1 MANESK
7 VVVSIPNG
15 LLKEI
20 DREARER
27 GVSRGD
33 FFLKAARHE
42 LDRRD
47 LAQVD
52 VAIKR
57 GQVAL
62 AKVGCFDSA
71 DLLRADRAKRDAH
84 DRGR

>member
-7 VVVSIPNG
+7 IVVSIPNG

-20 DREARER
+20 DRESKER

-33 FFLKAARHE
+33 FFLEAARHE
-42 LDRRD
+42 LGQRD
-47 LAQVD
+47 LAQID

-62 AKVGCFDSA
+62 AKVGSFDSA
-71 DLLRADRAKRDAH
+71 DLLRADRAKRDAR